1 MFIYKYKERGKKK
14 ERERER
20 KKNNNIII
28 STISQRLLT
37 PSTVTPLPSAAPPN
51 GAAAQHRREEL
62 RHQRRL
68 HQRHRAA
75 PGHVGTTEIPWGTS
89 IENMDWLE
97 NLQKTW
103 EKHLETY
110 RNVLETC
117 Q

>member
-1 MFIYKYKERGKKK
+1 MFIYIYIKRGRK
-14 ERERER
+14 RERER

-51 GAAAQHRREEL
+51 GAAAQHRRKEL

-75 PGHVGTTEIPWGTS
+75 PGYVGTTEIPWGTS

-97 NLQKTW
+97 NLQKT
-103 EKHLETY
+103 
-110 RNVLETC
+110 
-117 Q
+117 